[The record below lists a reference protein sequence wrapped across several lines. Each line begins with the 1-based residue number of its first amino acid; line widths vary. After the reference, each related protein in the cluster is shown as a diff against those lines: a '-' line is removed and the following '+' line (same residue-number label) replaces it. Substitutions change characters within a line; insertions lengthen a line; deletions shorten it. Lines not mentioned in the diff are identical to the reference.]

1 MKKNTLNAKQPV
13 GWEKPVAAPTLHS
26 YKNKIFNIK
35 LKPVFQTIVENQ
47 YILR

>member
-26 YKNKIFNIK
+26 FKYVMQKMLNYKHL
-35 LKPVFQTIVENQ
+35 LK
-47 YILR
+47 RM